1 MLGRRKPVETLLV
14 HRPEH
19 TLKPSLSWP
28 HLIAMGVG
36 AIVGTGIYT
45 LIGKGAEL
53 AGPGVMLSFI
63 IAGAVCSFAA
73 LCYAEL
79 ATALPASGSAYTYS
93 YVTMGETIAWIVG
106 WSLILEYTVT
116 CAAVATGWSGYVG
129 ELLTGVGAPLPQ
141 ALLHGP
147 LHPSTPG
154 IVNLP
159 AVAISLAVTGLLL
172 LGTRE
177 SATVNLGLV
186 TIKIVALAIFI
197 GLTIFAI
204 RPANFQPFMP
214 FGFGD
219 PFGFLQAAPG
229 ELLKGVMPAAAIIFF
244 AFYGFDA
251 VAASAEEAKR
261 PGRDL
266 TIGIL
271 GSMVMCTALYLVVAA
286 CAIGAMTWS
295 DFTPDKTA
303 APLAFILRT
312 LNHPIAA
319 SLISGAAIVALPT
332 VIMVFMYGQTR
343 VFFVMARDGL
353 LPERL
358 TRVAPRRGVP
368 STVTVATGVLVAL
381 VAGMFELGD
390 LASVANAGTLAAFT
404 AVAIG
409 VLLLR
414 RSHPSLERKF
424 RTPAVSV
431 VAPLAIL
438 GCLYLF
444 ISLQVATIIAFVSWN
459 LVGLIVYAL
468 YGRRRSPLARA

>member
-1 MLGRRKPVETLLV
+1 MLGRKKPVETLLS
-14 HRPEH
+14 HGADQS
-19 TLKPSLSWP
+19 LKPTLSWP
-28 HLIAMGVG
+28 HLVAMGVG
-36 AIVGTGIYT
+36 GIIGTGIYT

-63 IAGAVCSFAA
+63 IAGAVCACAA

-93 YVTMGETIAWIVG
+93 YVTMGETIAWIIG

-129 ELLTGVGAPLPQ
+129 ELLINFGAPIPDVFLR
-141 ALLHGP
+141 GP
-147 LHPSTPG
+147 LHPERPG
-154 IVNLP
+154 ILNIP
-159 AVAISLAVTGLLL
+159 AIIISLAVTGLLL
-172 LGTRE
+172 AGARE

-186 TIKIVALAIFI
+186 VIKIVALAIFI
-197 GLTIFAI
+197 GLTIFMI
-204 RPANFQPFMP
+204 RPENFQPFMP
-214 FGFGD
+214 YGFGD
-219 PFGFLQAAPG
+219 PLGFLSAQPG
-229 ELLKGVMPAAAIIFF
+229 EVLKGVMPAAAIIFF

-251 VAASAEEAKR
+251 VAASAEETKN

-271 GSMVMCTALYLVVAA
+271 GSMVVCTAFYMLVAA
-286 CAIGAMTWS
+286 GALGALPFAE
-295 DFTPDKTA
+295 FTPDKTA
-303 APLAFILRT
+303 APLAFILQT
-312 LNHPIAA
+312 LGHPLAA

-358 TRVAPRRGVP
+358 TRVDPKRGVP
-368 STVTVATGVLVAL
+368 STVTIVIGVIVAAVSGV
-381 VAGMFELGD
+381 FELGD
-390 LASVANAGTLAAFT
+390 LASVANAGTLAAFI
-404 AVAIG
+404 AVGAS

-414 RSHPSLERKF
+414 KSHPTLERRF
-424 RTPAVSV
+424 RTP
-431 VAPLAIL
+431 VAPVIATLAIL

-444 ISLQVATIIAFVSWN
+444 ISLQVSTIIAFFAWN
-459 LVGLIVYAL
+459 AIGLAVYFL
-468 YGRRRSPLARA
+468 WSRRRSHLAAA